1 LDAQVEVLNVDVEIR
16 KNELLLDQ
24 LPDDAGHLITIDIDN
39 GVLNLDFLA
48 LHSSNYLFDY

>member
-39 GVLNLDFLA
+39 GVLNLDFLV
-48 LHSSNYLFDY
+48 LHSSKYLFDY

>member
-48 LHSSNYLFDY
+48 LHSSIYLFDY